1 MKRIRR
7 SIILFVIAMAVWA
20 CDRPRNIPDATLV
33 EITHDLFLANAYAS
47 PQGPKGLLRDTL
59 DYYTPIFTRYG
70 YKPSDFSYTIAN
82 LSRRKSIRFTDILD
96 IVVLRL
102 EAESARLSAEIA
114 MRDTIDQRLAER
126 YKQVIYSDSLRHLS
140 QLREPND
147 PDLSLPVTQGRY
159 RIDFVYDMDTS
170 SRNGNLRYTHYIT
183 DSTSRYSFDY
193 RNVGYVK
200 GKHKRESIEFEVND
214 QDSLFL
220 NICFATSTAI
230 KEKRIDLDLDSIRI
244 TRYLPVEVARDSL
257 IREVRYNPAYSYKIS
272 DDAADG
278 KKIIGPFYPD
288 PARMVARGDSVVRR

>member
-1 MKRIRR
+1 MIRR
-7 SIILFVIAMAVWA
+7 AIVLFVTAVAVWA

-33 EITHDLFLANAYAS
+33 DITHDLFLANAYAS

-59 DYYTPIFTRYG
+59 DYYTPIFKHYG

-82 LSRRKSIRFTDILD
+82 LSRRKSIRFSDILD

-102 EAESARLSAEIA
+102 EAENARLVAEVA
-114 MRDTIDQRLAER
+114 LMDTIDQRLAER
-126 YKQVIYSDSLRHLS
+126 YKQVIYRDSLRHLT
-140 QLREPND
+140 QLRKADD

-159 RIDFVYDMDTS
+159 KVEFVYDMDTS
-170 SRNGNLRYTHYIT
+170 NRNGNLRYTHYIT
-183 DSTSRYSFDY
+183 DSTSRYNFNY
-193 RNVGYVK
+193 RNLGYVK
-200 GKHKRESIEFEVND
+200 GKHKRESIEFDVND

-257 IREVRYNPAYSYKIS
+257 IREVRYNPAYSYKIT
-272 DDAADG
+272 DDVAGG

-288 PARMVARGDSVVRR
+288 PSRMVARGDSVVRR

>member
-140 QLREPND
+140 QLRESND

-170 SRNGNLRYTHYIT
+170 SRNGNLR
-183 DSTSRYSFDY
+183 FD
-193 RNVGYVK
+193 
-200 GKHKRESIEFEVND
+200 
-214 QDSLFL
+214 
-220 NICFATSTAI
+220 
-230 KEKRIDLDLDSIRI
+230 
-244 TRYLPVEVARDSL
+244 LPVQFRLPECRL
-257 IREVRYNPAYSYKIS
+257 C
-272 DDAADG
+272 
-278 KKIIGPFYPD
+278 
-288 PARMVARGDSVVRR
+288 